1 MLCNPLCFLIRRYG
15 RDTVKQLKCVL
26 ADFYSAADLSDAKSQ
41 LLKDAK
47 RVDKNDSIPHVPDRR
62 EGELRSVRII
72 DDIFTVLYHLDH
84 SQLLKCL
91 PKYVADSPDAM
102 PSTRFYEGDLAILM
116 ELLKRMDGQI
126 EAGTCHTTTTVSG
139 YKCHTQAAG
148 EFSNTCI
155 YSRFAPS
162 TC

>member
-126 EAGTCHTTTTVSG
+126 
-139 YKCHTQAAG
+139 G
-148 EFSNTCI
+148 EVGL
-155 YSRFAPS
+155 
-162 TC
+162 